1 LHHLVVERWSRGE
14 SPLHD
19 RDARVKIL
27 ALLAF
32 LVILAT
38 TPVAHWLAMGG
49 YLALLCVAVGI
60 ARLPLWPILLRAAVV
75 FPFSFT
81 FAAVTLFSGSADKA
95 ISIPVKSFL
104 SALAVLLVVATT
116 PLPRILRALESLGA
130 PRLTLLVIQFLYR
143 YLFVIFEQA
152 QHMRIA
158 AQCRGGFG
166 GRGRSRFKAAAGAL
180 AVLFGRSYE
189 RAEGIHQ
196 AMLSRGFDG
205 HLRLLSA
212 GRLGIWDFAFLM
224 ASVTVALA
232 VRIGAGR

>member
-1 LHHLVVERWSRGE
+1 LHQ
-14 SPLHD
+14 

-38 TPVAHWLAMGG
+38 TPVARWISMGG
-49 YLALLCVAVGI
+49 YLVLLCFAVWI
-60 ARLPLWPILLRAAVV
+60 ARLPLLPILLRASVV

-81 FAAVTLFSGSADKA
+81 FAAVTLFSGSPERA

-116 PLPRILRALESLGA
+116 PLPRILKALESLGA
-130 PRLTLLVIQFLYR
+130 PRLALLVVQFLYR

-152 QHMRIA
+152 QHMRLA
-158 AQCRGGFG
+158 AQCRGGFAG
-166 GRGRSRFKAAAGAL
+166 ARRSRFQAAAGAL
-180 AVLFGRSYE
+180 SVLFGRSYE

-205 HLRLLSA
+205 HLRLLSS
-212 GRLGIWDFAFLM
+212 GRLEWWDFAFLT
-224 ASVTVALA
+224 AAIA
-232 VRIGAGR
+232 VSLIIRLGAGL